1 MFRNLHRTHVRLLG
15 SAPTLPEHDE
25 YESVSQKKIMGA
37 KFDTSNRKGDFDM
50 KRIINATENFNK
62 KDAINMRNGLP
73 LKDEPSGKTFNI
85 SKAAVVEDTDEE
97 TGELKNVSVL
107 IDSDGKCYTAI
118 SATVADI
125 MSDCIELLDA
135 GESVTLQLIKRKSN
149 AGREFLTFQ
158 VM

>member
-1 MFRNLHRTHVRLLG
+1 
-15 SAPTLPEHDE
+15 
-25 YESVSQKKIMGA
+25 
-37 KFDTSNRKGDFDM
+37 M

-73 LKDEPSGKTFNI
+73 LKDEPNGKTFNI

-107 IDSDGKCYTAI
+107 IDSDRKCYTTI

-125 MSDCIELLDA
+125 MDDCIELLEA
-135 GESVTLQLIKRKSN
+135 GESVTLELIKRMSS

-158 VM
+158 VI

>member
-1 MFRNLHRTHVRLLG
+1 
-15 SAPTLPEHDE
+15 
-25 YESVSQKKIMGA
+25 
-37 KFDTSNRKGDFDM
+37 M
-50 KRIINATENFNK
+50 KRIVNATENFNK
-62 KDAINMRNGLP
+62 RDAINMRNGLP
-73 LKDEPSGKTFNI
+73 LKDEPNGKTINV

-125 MSDCIELLDA
+125 MDDCIELLDA
-135 GESVTLQLIKRKSN
+135 GESVTLELIKRTSS